1 MTIARGRYRH
11 YKGQFYEVIDV
22 ARHSETEEEF
32 VVYRTLYGDF
42 SLWIRPLA
50 MFTETVEINGVT
62 LPRFEH
68 VGDVTDAD
76 RAPGPTP

>member
-1 MTIARGRYRH
+1 MTIPRGRYRH
-11 YKGQFYEVIDV
+11 YKGKFYEVIDV

-50 MFTETVEINGVT
+50 MFTEQVEVDGVKQ
-62 LPRFEH
+62 PRFAF
-68 VGDVTDAD
+68 VGET
-76 RAPGPTP
+76 AP